1 MSILKVDTQPLVPKK
16 QPYPPGAGGA
26 AEAVTKQGG
35 PASAELAAFIRNTD
49 AWLNKLQATLQT
61 SPTIDRI
68 LVVDKSGKVIAALGD
83 FIFGGVPATNY
94 FSEIHVGDP
103 LNTGDP
109 SQALFNANPDGTV
122 TVGQSGSLDVL
133 DPFGADA
140 AWIGTQSDVFDITGA
155 AAGAASGTVNL
166 IRLEVVGHTLLTGD
180 QVKVLG
186 VVGVT
191 TATDGTS
198 NANGAWT
205 VTKIDA
211 DHVDLQDSVFVGSYV
226 SGGTI
231 SRILHVTGAADNGA
245 GLIRLTVIAHG
256 YETGDKVDSLAVGG
270 VPNAIGQW
278 IITVI
283 DADHFDLDSSTFAGA
298 YTSGGIVLRY
308 FAGGLF
314 QTIAIGPSFVNYR
327 LRAFADGTL
336 KIRDAEIILNGTNS
350 TIDINPTTGSITIT
364 QVGGGGPP
372 FDQLI
377 LESGRITLQQVGTGA
392 GSEVSTIS
400 SRMILL
406 QGDATNLYEIILST
420 GTASLLQMFGD
431 ASTLANSQ
439 QIQLYGYSGATANGP
454 LVSLYQFRGTG
465 AASTATQAG
474 DTVGGII
481 ASSFD
486 GTSSGAYAAGI
497 RAVATE
503 NAAIAAHGTKL
514 VFETTANGSNVTI
527 TAATLDGTGA
537 LAVTGNLSSGSAITA
552 VASIT
557 AGTFVNAVTG
567 YKANGVVGLTQVV
580 ALAKLTPGG
589 ANGSATFTGGIL
601 TAYTAPT

>member
-16 QPYPPGAGGA
+16 QAYPPGAGGA

-35 PASAELAAFIRNTD
+35 PASAEVAAAIRNFE
-49 AWLNKLQATLQT
+49 AWLNKIQATLQT

-68 LVVDKSGKVIAALGD
+68 AVVDKSGKVIAAIGD
-83 FIFGGVPATNY
+83 FIFGGVSATNY

-122 TVGQSGSLDVL
+122 TVGQSGSLDIL

-140 AWIGTQSDVFDITGA
+140 AWIGTQSDVFNVTGA

-166 IRLEVVGHTLLTGD
+166 IRLTVTGHTLLTGD
-180 QVKVLG
+180 QAKVLG

-191 TATDGTS
+191 AATDGTS

-211 DHVDLQDSVFVGSYV
+211 NHVDLQNSVFVGSYV

-231 SRILHVTGAADNGA
+231 SRILHVTGAADNGT
-245 GLIRLTVIAHG
+245 GLIRLTVTAHG
-256 YETGDKVDSLAVGG
+256 YETGDKVDVLAVGG

-283 DADHFDLDSSTFAGA
+283 DANHFDLDSSTFAGA

-314 QTIAIGPSFVNYR
+314 QTIAIGPSFVDYR

-336 KIRDAEIILNGTNS
+336 KIKDAEIILSGTGA
-350 TIDINPTTGSITIT
+350 TIDLNPTTGQITVT
-364 QVGGGGPP
+364 QTGGGTRVTIGGPNASFGIVIDDSTGAP
-372 FDQLI
+372 LDYT
-377 LESGRITLQQVGTGA
+377 RIGA
-392 GSEVSTIS
+392 GSIELNSNDLNSYQV
-400 SRMILL
+400 LVDPL
-406 QGDATNLYEIILST
+406 QALTMGVPTT
-420 GTASLLQMFGD
+420 GHYRVVD
-431 ASTLANSQ
+431 
-439 QIQLYGYSGATANGP
+439 LYGFTGATAQGP
-454 LVSLYQFRGTG
+454 VIAFTQLRGTG
-465 AASTATQAG
+465 QTPAPTQAADTIGGMEAYGYDGAFEANPAAAMVAIATQNHGAG
-474 DTVGGII
+474 
-481 ASSFD
+481 
-486 GTSSGAYAAGI
+486 
-497 RAVATE
+497 
-503 NAAIAAHGTKL
+503 HGTKL
-514 VFETTANGSNVTI
+514 VFRTTANGSASPI
-527 TAATLDGTGA
+527 DAATLDGTGTFSVLGGLSCLGA
-537 LAVTGNLSSGSAITA
+537 LS
-552 VASIT
+552 ASISVT
-557 AGTFVNAVTG
+557 AGTFVNAITG
-567 YKANGVVGLTQVV
+567 FKANGVAGLTQVV
-580 ALAKLTPGG
+580 ALAKLTGGG

-601 TAYTAPT
+601 TAYTPPT

>member
-1 MSILKVDTQPLVPKK
+1 MSILKVDTQPLVAKK

-35 PASAELAAFIRNTD
+35 PASAEVASFIRNVD
-49 AWLNKLQATLQT
+49 AWLNKIQGALQK

-68 LVVDKSGKVIAALGD
+68 AVVDKSGKVIAALGD
-83 FIFGGVPATNY
+83 FIFNGVPATNY

-122 TVGQSGSLDVL
+122 TVGQSGSLDIL

-166 IRLEVVGHTLLTGD
+166 IRLEVTGHTLLTGD

-211 DHVDLQDSVFVGSYV
+211 NHVDLQNSVFVGSYV

-231 SRILHVTGAADNGA
+231 SRILHVTGAVDNGS

-256 YETGDKVDSLAVGG
+256 YEVGDKVDVLAVGG

-314 QTIAIGPSFVNYR
+314 QTIAIGPSFVDYR

-336 KIRDAEIILNGTNS
+336 KIKNAEIILDGTGATIVLDPTLGEIIVTQTGGGTRVTIGGPSSSVGLVIDNS
-350 TIDINPTTGSITIT
+350 TGTPSDYTRIGAGSMEMNTNDVDTYQVLLSTIQGLAMGSPTTGNPRLLNIFGFTGSTPDGPVLSLT
-364 QVGGGGPP
+364 Q
-372 FDQLI
+372 L
-377 LESGRITLQQVGTGA
+377 
-392 GSEVSTIS
+392 
-400 SRMILL
+400 
-406 QGDATNLYEIILST
+406 
-420 GTASLLQMFGD
+420 
-431 ASTLANSQ
+431 
-439 QIQLYGYSGATANGP
+439 
-454 LVSLYQFRGTG
+454 RGTG
-465 AASTATQAG
+465 QTPTATQSG
-474 DTVGGII
+474 DTIGGIE
-481 ASSFD
+481 ASGYD
-486 GTSSGAYAAGI
+486 GGFEANPAA
-497 RAVATE
+497 AMV
-503 NAAIAAHGTKL
+503 AIATQAHGAGHGTKL
-514 VFETTANGSNVTI
+514 VFRTTANGATSPI
-527 TAATLDGTGA
+527 DAASIDGNGA
-537 LAVTGNLSSGSAITA
+537 LVVVGNIVGGAAV
-552 VASIT
+552 T
-557 AGTFVNAVTG
+557 AGTFVNAITG
-567 YKANGVVGLTQVV
+567 FKVNGVAGLTQVI
-580 ALAKLTPGG
+580 ALAKLTGGG

-601 TAYTAPT
+601 TAYTPPT